1 MAKRHKE
8 IKHNFYN
15 TSLNIL
21 VSQSWFEYIHNLQ
34 LLQRRRQLQI
44 KKIYNST
51 IYSSSVSIQPVRQVH
66 STGQTGSTNL
76 PKPTGQTGPLTG
88 QTGLSKTEELHTS
101 PTSVQAANSLVY
113 GSRST
118 TSHPSAS
125 LRINLTQQGQ
135 KSTSGCPETK
145 IGGNK
150 P

>member
-1 MAKRHKE
+1 MAKRHKG

-15 TSLNIL
+15 TSLNTL

-34 LLQRRRQLQI
+34 LLQRRSQLQI

-66 STGQTGSTNL
+66 S
-76 PKPTGQTGPLTG
+76 TGQTGPLTG

-125 LRINLTQQGQ
+125 RRINLTQQGQ
-135 KSTSGCPETK
+135 KSTSGYPETK
-145 IGGNK
+145 FWWQQTLSN
-150 P
+150 

>member
-1 MAKRHKE
+1 MAKRHKW

-15 TSLNIL
+15 TSLNTL

-34 LLQRRRQLQI
+34 LLQWRSQVQI

-51 IYSSSVSIQPVRQVH
+51 IYSSSVSIQPVRPVH
-66 STGQTGSTNL
+66 S
-76 PKPTGQTGPLTG
+76 TGQTGPLTG

-125 LRINLTQQGQ
+125 RRINLTQQGQ
-135 KSTSGCPETK
+135 KSTSGYPETK
-145 IGGNK
+145 FWWQQTLSN
-150 P
+150 